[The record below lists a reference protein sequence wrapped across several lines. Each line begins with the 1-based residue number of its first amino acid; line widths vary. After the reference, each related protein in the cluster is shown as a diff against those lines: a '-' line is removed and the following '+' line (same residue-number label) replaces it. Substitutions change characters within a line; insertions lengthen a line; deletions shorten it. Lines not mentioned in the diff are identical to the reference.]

1 MEKKTAE
8 LLEQV
13 VRFYYPK
20 AYIEMSKI
28 ELVRAENK
36 ARERLRKLKTLLAQR
51 RFIINYD
58 FTMDDEW
65 TEDDYFKALNA
76 IERWEKEYKWFDLTK
91 IHLDFY

>member
-20 AYIEMSKI
+20 AYIKMSKI
-28 ELVRAENK
+28 ELARAENK
-36 ARERLRKLKTLLAQR
+36 ARERLRKLKALLAQR

-65 TEDDYFKALNA
+65 TEEDYHEALSA
-76 IERWEKEYKWFDLTK
+76 IER
-91 IHLDFY
+91 